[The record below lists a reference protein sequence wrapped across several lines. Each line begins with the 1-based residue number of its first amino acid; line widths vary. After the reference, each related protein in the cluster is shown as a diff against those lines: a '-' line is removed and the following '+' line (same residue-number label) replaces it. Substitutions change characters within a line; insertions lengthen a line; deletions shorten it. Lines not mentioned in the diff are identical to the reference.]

1 MREVTAKTTLEQW
14 QRANRE
20 LFDAFVE
27 TNTDV
32 HNSARKISLLR
43 EEVRQLE
50 NDCSMTKALADYY
63 QQQYDSASAELQVLE
78 TRQKAVQK
86 NVDLIL
92 EKLQAAQSAVTAE
105 ISDVSLAARA
115 VTPARHYFPPRTLL
129 MVVLTLMTFLVL
141 TGLLARNRYM
151 EIRGA

>member
-1 MREVTAKTTLEQW
+1 
-14 QRANRE
+14 
-20 LFDAFVE
+20 
-27 TNTDV
+27 
-32 HNSARKISLLR
+32 
-43 EEVRQLE
+43 
-50 NDCSMTKALADYY
+50 MTKALADYY